1 MISTFEIYQALKNDN
16 FSLFYMGEF
25 DDDMTELLMM
35 IQETSTDQKKNV
47 KKRISFLIAECFQNI
62 IRHADD
68 DIMDGMENSPKMFML
83 RNVHGLQYISTSNPI
98 EKVNM
103 KALIESLESL
113 QQISQED
120 LKERYLKALTNNTMT
135 DKGGGGLGLI
145 EMARKTK
152 NPPDYEFASIN
163 EDYSNFFMQLKM
175 KGSEENETELKMSD
189 TISLYES
196 MVNEHIV
203 LLRKGDFSQDS
214 IVPLFR
220 LFESNLQLKN
230 EDLVFK
236 KKSLYML
243 IELLQNMNAHA
254 AIMDKSKEGMF
265 IVSIKDGNYTMR
277 TGNFIENSKAKVLNE
292 HLDSLQGLDKIE
304 LAKRYKS
311 QLMNNTINDDSGA
324 GIGIIEMFRQSS
336 GEISYEFNKI
346 NDELSFFSLSASL

>member
-1 MISTFEIYQALKNDN
+1 
-16 FSLFYMGEF
+16 MGEF
-25 DDDMTELLMM
+25 DDDLTELLMM
-35 IQETSTDQKKNV
+35 IQETSTDEKKNV

-68 DIMDGMENSPKMFML
+68 VIDDGLENSPKMFML
-83 RNVHGLQYISTSNPI
+83 RNTHGLQYISTSNPI
-98 EKVNM
+98 EKINI
-103 KALIESLESL
+103 KALMDSLEKL
-113 QQISQED
+113 QQLSQEE
-120 LKERYLKALTNNTMT
+120 LKEIYLSALTNNTMS

-152 NPPDYEFASIN
+152 NPPAYVFESIN

-175 KGSEENETELKMSD
+175 KGSEENNSEIDISE
-189 TISLYES
+189 TISLYDT
-196 MVNEHIV
+196 MVDEHVV

-214 IVPLFR
+214 IVPLFK

-254 AIMDKSKEGMF
+254 ALIDKSKEGMF
-265 IVSIKDGNYTMR
+265 IVSIKNGNYTMR
-277 TGNFIENSKAKVLNE
+277 TGNFIENSKAEKLNE

-304 LAKRYKS
+304 LAKRYKM
-311 QLMNNTINDDSGA
+311 QLMDNTINDDSGA

-336 GEISYEFNKI
+336 GDISYEFNKI
-346 NDELSFFSLSASL
+346 NEELSFFSLSASL